1 MSEKTDTPTRKPN
14 RRKRVD
20 EHPAVQEWMKGF
32 IANTHQDLGVQM
44 TMDQASDAFVK
55 WAFSGTKPGEDGSE

>member
-1 MSEKTDTPTRKPN
+1 MK

-20 EHPAVQEWMKGF
+20 ENEAVQEWMKRF
-32 IANTHQDLGVQM
+32 IEDAKKRYGVEM

-55 WAFSGTKPGEDGSE
+55 WAFSGTKPGELGSE

>member
-1 MSEKTDTPTRKPN
+1 MK

-20 EHPAVQEWMKGF
+20 ENDAVQEWMRKF
-32 IANTHQDLGVQM
+32 IEDAKERYGVEM

-55 WAFSGTKPGEDGSE
+55 WAFSGTKPGEVE

>member
-1 MSEKTDTPTRKPN
+1 MSETAKRKSP

-20 EHPAVQEWMKGF
+20 ENKAVQGWMRQF
-32 IANTHQDLGVQM
+32 IEDSKERLGVDM

-55 WAFSGTKPGEDGSE
+55 WAFSGSKPGEN